1 MGNFRPRN
9 PFEYLRILWRRK
21 WLIILFATAML
32 IATYVAMKP
41 VPNVYEAKAVIAI
54 ALQSSDERNAVDV
67 QVAMV
72 NQYLLSRSNLE
83 PLVNRYSLYNVNS
96 ATTSTVSKEAKM
108 EVAVQ
113 QLRREV
119 KLETKLRDYYPQFP
133 EFFTITYRH
142 TDPLITQQV
151 TNDLASFFN
160 NTNEMMEKQF
170 IEEAKSLDAAISE
183 VEGRI
188 KQINQQRSAS
198 QSSGNLNA
206 IRMQRAS
213 LSTAIDSLSDKEYA
227 LSQQL
232 AEQKRQVSEQ
242 EKIAKALPANDGVRG
257 SSSYGVLLVRKA
269 QLEAQLKDYLTQ
281 YTEKNTKVV
290 QTRTEIAEVNRQL
303 AALDAPGTQNGNAPI
318 SNELRELRA
327 LQREQARLETD
338 LEITQRELSRKR
350 AALAIL
356 PDIGGVTGLLP
367 PAADNGIA
375 IPSDN
380 GKDLELNSEYNLLF
394 NRYTS
399 LTERRDSL
407 KRGGAAKT
415 GIDSA
420 LFRVVDRA
428 SVPHI
433 PVAPDRMKMM
443 LMAFAMSL
451 VIGLAVAVVV
461 EVPQMTLIH
470 DDLDVQYY
478 LGAPVIAMI
487 PETLTPAESGRKRRL
502 FLMRALGILL
512 LATSLVPIFAVI
524 LKKLQVFQMLAK

>member
-41 VPNVYEAKAVIAI
+41 VPNVYEAKALIAI
-54 ALQSSDERNAVDV
+54 ALQSSDERNAVDI

-72 NQYLLSRSNLE
+72 NQYLLSRSNLG
-83 PLVNRYSLYNVNS
+83 PLVKRYSLYNVNS
-96 ATTSTVSKEAKM
+96 STTPTVNKEAKM
-108 EVAVQ
+108 EAAVQ
-113 QLRREV
+113 QLRKEI

-133 EFFTITYRH
+133 ESFTITYRH

-160 NTNEMMEKQF
+160 NTNEMMEKQA
-170 IEEAKSLDAAISE
+170 IEEAKSLDLAISE

-198 QSSGNLNA
+198 QSSGNLNT

-213 LSTAIDSLSDKEYA
+213 LSAAIDSLSDKEYA
-227 LSQQL
+227 LSQQI
-232 AEQKRQVSEQ
+232 AEQKRQVGEQ
-242 EKIAKALPANDGVRG
+242 EKIAKASPANDSVRG

-281 YTEKNTKVV
+281 YTEKNTKVI
-290 QTRTEIAEVNRQL
+290 QTRNEIAEVNRQL
-303 AALDAPGTQNGNAPI
+303 TALDTAGSQNGTAPI
-318 SNELRELRA
+318 SNEIRELRS

-356 PDIGGVTGLLP
+356 PDVGGVAGLVP
-367 PAADNGIA
+367 TAPDGGINIPADNA
-375 IPSDN
+375 
-380 GKDLELNSEYNLLF
+380 KDLELSSEYNLLF

-407 KRGGAAKT
+407 KRGGSAKS
-415 GIDSA
+415 GIDAA

-428 SVPHI
+428 SIPQI

-443 LMAFAMSL
+443 LIAFVISL
-451 VIGLAVAVVV
+451 VMGLVVAVMV
-461 EVPQMTLIH
+461 ELPQMTLIH
-470 DDLDVQYY
+470 DDLDVQFY

-487 PETLTPAESGRKRRL
+487 PETLTPAESGRRRRL
-502 FLMRALGILL
+502 FMMRALGILL
-512 LATSLVPIFAVI
+512 LAASLVPVFTII